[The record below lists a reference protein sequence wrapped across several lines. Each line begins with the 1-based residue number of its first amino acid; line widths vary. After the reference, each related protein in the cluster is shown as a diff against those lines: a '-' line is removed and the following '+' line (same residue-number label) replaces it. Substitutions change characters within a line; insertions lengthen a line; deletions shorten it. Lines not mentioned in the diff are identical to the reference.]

1 MEQVKARLEYAPDLP
16 ASDAMYN
23 QSCNVNFRSG
33 KEDPKKFV
41 HDKSKIPP
49 SIKRISERGRP

>member
-23 QSCNVNFRSG
+23 Q
-33 KEDPKKFV
+33 KKFV